1 MLFLNMTIISKF
13 ILPAGK
19 VHKLY
24 FQYIGWSL
32 ASNVIT
38 SVQTAISTD
47 SMLQVIGECSESYRT
62 MNYIGKDIIGQ
73 VGGLAYMAKL
83 GKTADKNPKSFLL
96 YSNVLQQLSIMSISM
111 TPLIPA
117 ELFLPV
123 AGTSN
128 VLQNICFTGFGAI
141 NAKCIQTLA
150 TDNNIGEIYAKVT
163 VINTIGS
170 SIGLMIGLGI
180 TSIIPDNNTRLALV
194 PVLGLLRVHTF
205 NRAIKDIV

>member
-1 MLFLNMTIISKF
+1 MSIVKKF

-32 ASNVIT
+32 ASNIIT
-38 SVQTAISTD
+38 SVEAAISTD

-96 YSNVLQQLSIMSISM
+96 YSNMMQQLSFISITV
-111 TPLIPA
+111 TPLLSSN
-117 ELFLPV
+117 LFLPV
-123 AGTSN
+123 AGMSN
-128 VLQNICFTGFGAI
+128 VMQNICFTGFGAI

-150 TDNNIGEIYAKVT
+150 IDNNIGEIYAKIT
-163 VINTIGS
+163 IINTIGS
-170 SIGLMIGLGI
+170 SIGLIIGLGI
-180 TSIIPDNNTRLALV
+180 TSIVPDHSVRLGLV
-194 PVLGLLRVHTF
+194 PLFGLLRVHTF
-205 NRAIKDIV
+205 NRAIRDIV